1 MTYNEMNITTLV
13 QTPPFGEAIE
23 RLNMMDRVE
32 SSWNQLRNGFG

>member
-32 SSWNQLRNGFG
+32 SSWNQLRYGFG